1 MATPLTMTVPEAA
14 RLIGL
19 SESATYDAVSRG
31 EIPALR
37 IGRRILVK
45 RLQLLAMFHGVAST
59 TGPIGAGPLADA

>member
-1 MATPLTMTVPEAA
+1 MTVPEAA

-31 EIPALR
+31 EIPAVR

-45 RLQLLAMFHGVAST
+45 RLELLAMFPGVEPTAGPVT
-59 TGPIGAGPLADA
+59 DGPIADA

>member
-1 MATPLTMTVPEAA
+1 MTVPEAA
-14 RLIGL
+14 KLIGL

-45 RLQLLAMFHGVAST
+45 RLELLAMFPRVGSA
-59 TGPIGAGPLADA
+59 TGLVNDRPNADA

>member
-14 RLIGL
+14 KLIGL
-19 SESATYDAVSRG
+19 SDSATYDAVSRG

-45 RLQLLAMFHGVAST
+45 RLELLAMFPGVGSA
-59 TGPIGAGPLADA
+59 TGPVNDRPIADA

>member
-45 RLQLLAMFHGVAST
+45 RLQLLAMFPGVAST
-59 TGPIGAGPLADA
+59 TGPIGDGPLADA